1 MRRGIANFCPFQS
14 SLSSEETMSRP
25 GKRRPQTAQRQGESD
40 SEAQDLRPLCRALQF
55 WRVCGKAPCRRAL
68 DCKGDAQACFRH
80 FWRQFPEETRVWV
93 RAAISASAGGM
104 KNKAAG
110 LAADAEVARWQD
122 IQQRY
127 APKPAPEVA
136 PAQPSVPAK
145 PHDTTPAPS
154 PRIRSL

>member
-1 MRRGIANFCPFQS
+1 MRRGIANGCPFQS
-14 SLSSEETMSRP
+14 SISSEDAMSKP
-25 GKRRPQTAQRQGESD
+25 GRRRPRTAQRQDDSD

-68 DCKGDAQACFRH
+68 DCRGDAQACFRH
-80 FWRQFPEETRVWV
+80 FWWQLPEEARVWF
-93 RAAISASAGGM
+93 RAAIAASAGGM
-104 KNKAAG
+104 KNNAAG
-110 LAADAEVARWQD
+110 LAADAEVARWQAL
-122 IQQRY
+122 QQRY
-127 APKPAPEVA
+127 APKLAPEAA